1 MSYNTLMVVKAADFK
16 KTKIIAT
23 IGPASEE
30 KIEQLLKA
38 GVNGVRLNFSHGTHA
53 AHLRALRSA
62 RAAAKKLER
71 SVAIIADT
79 QGPKI
84 QVGKIASGSI
94 DIKAGQTLQF
104 AHSLQTKS
112 QDIIPVQY
120 DFAHEVVKG
129 QALYLRDGQI
139 KCVIRQIKSGVISAE
154 ARNSG
159 KLLSDQGINLP
170 DTHFKGS
177 VITPKDREDL
187 KFALKYDCD
196 YVAMS
201 FIQSAKDIVEMR
213 HLITKTKSKA
223 KIIAKIETKAAVV
236 HMEEIVRA
244 TDVVMIARGDL
255 AVETSAEEVPIIGR
269 ELVMLCRKYKK
280 PVIMATQML
289 ESMMKSIEPS
299 RSDANDVA
307 TAVSL
312 GVDCVMLSGET
323 AIGEFP
329 IETVQTMK
337 RIILRSEKYFVNT
350 AIPLELELDQDED
363 TIAAELDEPTSTL
376 ERMASKTKLVFTRS
390 SEGAGKISSEI
401 AQRSIS
407 LAAITLSEQLR
418 AKLIIAETL
427 SGSTALSIASLRP
440 SAPIII
446 ASPDEKVCNQMALLW
461 GGKPFL
467 VRNKRESYDAVVK
480 SMKVRGA
487 IAKGDFVV
495 SAYGKNRGV
504 AGGTD
509 TVRLYEVG

>member
-1 MSYNTLMVVKAADFK
+1 
-16 KTKIIAT
+16 
-23 IGPASEE
+23 
-30 KIEQLLKA
+30 
-38 GVNGVRLNFSHGTHA
+38 
-53 AHLRALRSA
+53 
-62 RAAAKKLER
+62 
-71 SVAIIADT
+71 
-79 QGPKI
+79 
-84 QVGKIASGSI
+84 
-94 DIKAGQTLQF
+94 
-104 AHSLQTKS
+104 
-112 QDIIPVQY
+112 
-120 DFAHEVVKG
+120 
-129 QALYLRDGQI
+129 
-139 KCVIRQIKSGVISAE
+139 
-154 ARNSG
+154 
-159 KLLSDQGINLP
+159 
-170 DTHFKGS
+170 
-177 VITPKDREDL
+177 
-187 KFALKYDCD
+187 
-196 YVAMS
+196 
-201 FIQSAKDIVEMR
+201 
-213 HLITKTKSKA
+213 
-223 KIIAKIETKAAVV
+223 
-236 HMEEIVRA
+236 
-244 TDVVMIARGDL
+244 
-255 AVETSAEEVPIIGR
+255 
-269 ELVMLCRKYKK
+269 MLCRKYKK

-390 SEGAGKISSEI
+390 SEVAGKISSEI

>member
-1 MSYNTLMVVKAADFK
+1 
-16 KTKIIAT
+16 
-23 IGPASEE
+23 
-30 KIEQLLKA
+30 
-38 GVNGVRLNFSHGTHA
+38 
-53 AHLRALRSA
+53 
-62 RAAAKKLER
+62 
-71 SVAIIADT
+71 
-79 QGPKI
+79 
-84 QVGKIASGSI
+84 
-94 DIKAGQTLQF
+94 
-104 AHSLQTKS
+104 
-112 QDIIPVQY
+112 
-120 DFAHEVVKG
+120 
-129 QALYLRDGQI
+129 
-139 KCVIRQIKSGVISAE
+139 
-154 ARNSG
+154 
-159 KLLSDQGINLP
+159 
-170 DTHFKGS
+170 
-177 VITPKDREDL
+177 
-187 KFALKYDCD
+187 
-196 YVAMS
+196 
-201 FIQSAKDIVEMR
+201 
-213 HLITKTKSKA
+213 
-223 KIIAKIETKAAVV
+223 
-236 HMEEIVRA
+236 
-244 TDVVMIARGDL
+244 
-255 AVETSAEEVPIIGR
+255 
-269 ELVMLCRKYKK
+269 
-280 PVIMATQML
+280 
-289 ESMMKSIEPS
+289 
-299 RSDANDVA
+299 
-307 TAVSL
+307 
-312 GVDCVMLSGET
+312 
-323 AIGEFP
+323 
-329 IETVQTMK
+329 MK

-390 SEGAGKISSEI
+390 SEVAGKISSEI